1 MAEDDIIP
9 YSLSQHPDPHRH
21 AVSVTA
27 LLSALFAAPI
37 FWAGNLMIDYALV
50 SHACFP
56 GDVPLAVPSAGFGFV
71 WPLVFAFH
79 LLTLLVI
86 AGGFALAYRN
96 WRITAPPQGHEH
108 QLMHVGEGRSRYI
121 GIIAMGW
128 SVIFFVI
135 VATQTVSFYWVALCV
150 R

>member
-1 MAEDDIIP
+1 MAEDDIVP

-21 AVSVTA
+21 AVGITA
-27 LLSALFAAPI
+27 LLGALFAAPI

-50 SHACFP
+50 SHACYP
-56 GDVPLAVPSAGFGFV
+56 GDVPLAAPSAGFGFV

-79 LLTLLVI
+79 LFTLLVI

-96 WRITAPPQGHEH
+96 WRLTGPPEGHEH
-108 QLMHVGEGRSRYI
+108 ELMHRGEGRSRYF
-121 GIIAMGW
+121 GLIAMAW

-135 VATQTVSFYWVALCV
+135 VATQTVAFFWVALCG